1 MSSTDTQTAVERVL
15 TLRQFPGFDEADIA
29 ELAIVAENVVERT
42 FEAGAEV
49 IAAGRSPALHLV
61 VEGQLVGQTSRHT
74 WSQHEVL
81 NATEAMAGRRTR
93 EAVIAAVPTR
103 TLRLEA
109 KDFAEILEDNFGFL
123 SNVRRALARRL
134 LAIDATAPLT
144 PSVDEVETLPGA
156 LGMVDRLIL
165 LRALMP
171 FARGRIEALAALAQA
186 SEDIRI
192 PANTELGVV
201 GQPATAL
208 LIIMEGSVACARA
221 TGAPQILGAGHAI
234 GALETLGEVPF
245 TTAIHTLT
253 AVRALR
259 CPGAAL
265 FDVLE
270 DHTDLA
276 LGIIESLSGSL
287 LDTGVVDALVDAGEV
302 N

>member
-1 MSSTDTQTAVERVL
+1 MSTPEIQSPVERVL
-15 TLRQFPGFDEADIA
+15 TLRQFPGFDEADLS
-29 ELAIVAENVVERT
+29 ELAIVAENVVEQT

-49 IAAGRSPALHLV
+49 VGAGSSPALHLV
-61 VEGQLVGQTSRHT
+61 LEGRLVGQTSRHT

-93 EAVIAAVPTR
+93 EPVIAEVPTR

-123 SNVRRALARRL
+123 SNVRRTLARRL
-134 LAIDATAPLT
+134 LAVTAAQLLT
-144 PSVDEVETLPGA
+144 PRADEVEPPPDS
-156 LGMVDRLIL
+156 LGMVDRLIM

-171 FARGRIEALAALAQA
+171 FAKGRIEALAALAQA
-186 SEDIRI
+186 SEEVRI
-192 PANTELGVV
+192 PANTELGAI
-201 GQPATAL
+201 GEPAASVLILLEGTASWTRS
-208 LIIMEGSVACARA
+208 GSQ
-221 TGAPQILGAGHAI
+221 PQIIGVGHAI

-245 TTAIHTLT
+245 TATIRTLGP
-253 AVRALR
+253 VRALR

-276 LGIIESLSGSL
+276 LGMIESLSGSVL
-287 LDTGVVDALVDAGEV
+287 DAGIVDVFVDTSHV

>member
-15 TLRQFPGFDEADIA
+15 TLRQFPGFDEADVS
-29 ELAIVAENVVERT
+29 ELSIVAENVKEQA
-42 FEAGAEV
+42 FEAGEEV
-49 IAAGRSPALHLV
+49 IAAGASPALHLV
-61 VEGQLVGQTSRHT
+61 IEGKLVGQTSRHT

-81 NATEAMAGRRTR
+81 NATEAMSRRRTR
-93 EAVIAAVPTR
+93 EAVIAEVPTR
-103 TLRLEA
+103 TLRLSA

-134 LAIDATAPLT
+134 LTAAVAPSLT
-144 PSVDEVETLPGA
+144 PSVEEVGALPET
-156 LGMVDRLIL
+156 LGMVDRLIV
-165 LRALMP
+165 LRTLMP
-171 FARGRIEALAALAQA
+171 FAKGRIEALAALAQA
-186 SEDIRI
+186 AEEIRI
-192 PANTELGVV
+192 PAHTEIGVAGV
-201 GQPATAL
+201 LSTSVLIL
-208 LIIMEGSVACARA
+208 LEGSASCARP
-221 TGAPQILGAGHAI
+221 GASPVIVGPGHAI

-245 TTAIHTLT
+245 TTTIRTLG

-276 LGIIESLSGSL
+276 LGMIESLSGSV
-287 LDTGVVDALVDAGEV
+287 LDAGLVDVFVDRSHV

>member
-1 MSSTDTQTAVERVL
+1 MSSTETQTPVERVL
-15 TLRQFPGFDEADIA
+15 TLRQFPGFDEADLS
-29 ELAIVAENVVERT
+29 ELAIVAENVVEHT

-49 IAAGRSPALHLV
+49 IAAGRPPALHLV
-61 VEGQLVGQTSRHT
+61 IEGRLVGQTSRQT
-74 WSQHEVL
+74 WNQHEVL

-93 EAVIAAVPTR
+93 EAVIAEIPTR
-103 TLRLEA
+103 TLRLSA

-134 LAIDATAPLT
+134 LAVHVAPPLT
-144 PSVDEVETLPGA
+144 PSVDEVDPPPDT
-156 LGMVDRLIL
+156 LGMVDRLIM

-171 FARGRIEALAALAQA
+171 FAKGRIEALAALAQA
-186 SEDIRI
+186 SEEVQI
-192 PANTELGVV
+192 PAHTQLGAI
-201 GQPATAL
+201 GEPATCL
-208 LIIMEGSVACARA
+208 LILLEGSASCAR
-221 TGAPQILGAGHAI
+221 TGAPPEIVGVGHAI

-245 TTAIHTLT
+245 TTTIRTVS

-276 LGIIESLSGSL
+276 LGMIESLSGSV
-287 LDTGVVDALVDAGEV
+287 LDAGLGDVLVDSSHV